1 MRTADIIKEIRK
13 LPIRERIYVIE
24 KAIHSIREEEDKL
37 ELNQAA
43 EALSE
48 EYKTNTELTAFTSID
63 FEDFYETR

>member
-63 FEDFYETR
+63 FEDGPLV